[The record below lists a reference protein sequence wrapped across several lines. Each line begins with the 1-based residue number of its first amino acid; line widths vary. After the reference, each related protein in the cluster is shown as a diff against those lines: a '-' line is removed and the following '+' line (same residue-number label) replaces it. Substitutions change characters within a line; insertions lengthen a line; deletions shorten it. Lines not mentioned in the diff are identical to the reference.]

1 MPLMSPM
8 DISAGIYVFWGQR
21 EVIDVIDVS
30 MICFTCARLM
40 YISSV
45 AMYTICTWIPKVK
58 IARKRAN
65 NLS

>member
-8 DISAGIYVFWGQR
+8 DISAGIYVF
-21 EVIDVIDVS
+21 DVIDVS